1 MRNANSIEQPPTLL
15 LAKGRVQDIIIIFS
29 NLAVSLFAVS
39 SNLIRVCRFKSI
51 DVEYAKVYFI

>member
-1 MRNANSIEQPPTLL
+1 MRDGNSIEQPLTLL
-15 LAKGRVQDIIIIFS
+15 LAKGPVQDIIIVFS

-39 SNLIRVCRFKSI
+39 SNWIIVCRFKSI